1 MRLAQHVLGRA
12 GDEMNA
18 HPLVFGQVGDL
29 VVGGI
34 DRVVLKLGHNP
45 ERTTFSPPSPGR
57 SCKGAGLHEWS
68 G

>member
-1 MRLAQHVLGRA
+1 MSVAQHVLGRA

-34 DRVVLKLGHNP
+34 DRVVLKLGHGS
-45 ERTTFSPPSPGR
+45 ERTTFSPPSP
-57 SCKGAGLHEWS
+57 
-68 G
+68 